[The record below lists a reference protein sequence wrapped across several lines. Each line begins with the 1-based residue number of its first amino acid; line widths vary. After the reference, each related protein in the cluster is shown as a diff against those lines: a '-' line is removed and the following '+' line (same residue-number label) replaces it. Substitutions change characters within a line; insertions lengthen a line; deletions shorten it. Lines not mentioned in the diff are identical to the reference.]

1 MQCLRHSHP
10 GTLHHQIPALASK
23 LQSSLITLG
32 PRKAAVRRPQHGYSM
47 NYKKKEGCVSCPIKT
62 LHHSMYAPSIGQ
74 LTQPYGDGDG
84 TTQPHAAR
92 TQRRVC
98 MGLTLLSSSAA
109 PANAHTT
116 YPRSAPLT
124 ELPLTRY
131 ILFFQFCF
139 GFITSEIIQDI
150 ERECTQHGN
159 LRAPIGYVFCQLL

>member
-1 MQCLRHSHP
+1 MQCLRHSHS

-74 LTQPYGDGDG
+74 LTQPYGDGGG

-124 ELPLTRY
+124 ELP
-131 ILFFQFCF
+131 
-139 GFITSEIIQDI
+139 ITLHHAPRQ
-150 ERECTQHGN
+150 R
-159 LRAPIGYVFCQLL
+159 RAQTPAPSDPRVSVKAAEQLNNVRPAQGRR

>member
-116 YPRSAPLT
+116 YPRSAN
-124 ELPLTRY
+124 
-131 ILFFQFCF
+131 
-139 GFITSEIIQDI
+139 G
-150 ERECTQHGN
+150 
-159 LRAPIGYVFCQLL
+159 APANASPRPASAPGANPRTIRPPR